1 MLLPIRYNT
10 YITYNIN
17 IFKFGLILIIKFIK
31 ASSGEIQDPQFL
43 NLYPLFYIYRIDGCM
58 EWDPDI
64 DIDVLDID

>member
-1 MLLPIRYNT
+1 MLLPIKYNT

-31 ASSGEIQDPQFL
+31 ASSGEFQNPQFL
-43 NLYPLFYIYRIDGCM
+43 KLYPLFYIYRIDGCM

-64 DIDVLDID
+64 DIDALDID